1 MKWTLLIAALLLTG
15 CSSVTPIPTDP
26 VVIDYGSGCSVTVYQ
41 TEADALKRGPIV
53 EMCVI
58 EGTSSMS
65 FKHTTETAIQKHA
78 KKACKCGA
86 NQVYV
91 ETRSPMSVGV
101 ASVSM
106 VAFRWAD

>member
-15 CSSVTPIPTDP
+15 CSSVTPIPADP

-41 TEADALKRGPIV
+41 TEADALKHGPIT

-78 KKACKCGA
+78 RKACECGA
-86 NQVYV
+86 RLVYV
-91 ETRSPMSVGV
+91 QARQPMSGGV

-106 VAFRWAD
+106 VAFRFD